1 MIDEKYKN
9 VKYYMRRSGVIVR
22 VRDDVTLEYLS
33 KEYEWV
39 PNQEWFV
46 SMFVD
51 GDDDYIRIDEKQVED
66 FLEEKLNSKKI
77 TR

>member
-1 MIDEKYKN
+1 MANNKI
-9 VKYYMRRSGVIVR
+9 KYYMRRSGVIVR

-33 KEYEWV
+33 KEFEWV

-51 GDDDYIRIDEKQVED
+51 GDDDYIEINEKQVED

-77 TR
+77 IR

>member
-1 MIDEKYKN
+1 MIDDKYKN

-33 KEYEWV
+33 KEFEWV

-51 GDDDYIRIDEKQVED
+51 GDDDYIEIDEKQVED

-77 TR
+77 IR

>member
-1 MIDEKYKN
+1 MIDDDKN
-9 VKYYMRRSGVIVR
+9 IKYYMRRSGVIVR

-33 KEYEWV
+33 KEFEWV

-51 GDDDYIRIDEKQVED
+51 GDDDYIEISKKQVEE

-77 TR
+77 IR

>member
-1 MIDEKYKN
+1 MKN
-9 VKYYMRRSGVIVR
+9 ESIKYYMRRSGVIVR
-22 VRDDVTLEYLS
+22 VRDEVTLEYLS

-51 GDDDYIRIDEKQVED
+51 GDDDYIEISKKQVEE
-66 FLEEKLNSKKI
+66 FLDEKLNSKKI
-77 TR
+77 IR

>member
-1 MIDEKYKN
+1 MKN
-9 VKYYMRRSGVIVR
+9 DNKIKYYMRRSGVIVR

-51 GDDDYIRIDEKQVED
+51 GDDDYIEINEKQVED

-77 TR
+77 IR

>member
-1 MIDEKYKN
+1 MIDENYKN

-39 PNQEWFV
+39 PNQEWFI

-51 GDDDYIRIDEKQVED
+51 GDDDYISIDEKQVED

>member
-1 MIDEKYKN
+1 MIDENYKN

-33 KEYEWV
+33 KEFEWV

-51 GDDDYIRIDEKQVED
+51 GDDDYIEIDEKQVED
-66 FLEEKLNSKKI
+66 FLEEKLN
-77 TR
+77 